1 MAATKAGVTR
11 NQHPL
16 GFVGGEEEAA
26 KARYKNL
33 EIARGALGKGVQCA
47 QSTHEEGDLLP
58 RAPDLDPEFEDFCN
72 RFDLSPCVEELSED
86 ETNPGV
92 DQDVEDDLSDGPEIV
107 TQTELDRFS
116 AALQEAQQAAI
127 EAERERERMR
137 KQRPRRHTQETQR
150 RHFIAQ
156 NGKAKAGIKG
166 FYGIAEY
173 LELKKTNA
181 AVDLSGDLHAP
192 VDQDQSNTT
201 ADQQAIRDVRT
212 DKQADPNMTA
222 DQQADP
228 NMTADQQATPGA
240 TADHQADPDA
250 IVDQQPDPG
259 NPDNPDKICM
269 CTRETR

>member
-1 MAATKAGVTR
+1 MPSETPA
-11 NQHPL
+11 PP
-16 GFVGGEEEAA
+16 
-26 KARYKNL
+26 
-33 EIARGALGKGVQCA
+33 
-47 QSTHEEGDLLP
+47 SPDLLP
-58 RAPDLDPEFEDFCN
+58 RTPDLDPEFEDFCN

-86 ETNPGV
+86 EMNPGV

-137 KQRPRRHTQETQR
+137 KRKTPKTYTGNSKKTLYWHRM
-150 RHFIAQ
+150 
-156 NGKAKAGIKG
+156 AKQKLESKG

-192 VDQDQSNTT
+192 VDQGVQTSLSEMADQTDRNTT
-201 ADQQAIRDVRT
+201 ADQQAIRDART
-212 DKQADPNMTA
+212 DK
-222 DQQADP
+222 QADP

-259 NPDNPDKICM
+259 NPDNPDKNM
-269 CTRETR
+269 HVHTRDAMRQEEESEGSEDSRAQPDAIDLEDDDVLSRGCLC